1 MPAEMV
7 LQTNLLGTDEMV
19 QDRLSLY
26 RKAGVTTLKVA
37 PVGKSLEERITAL
50 GKVIDLASSSDHS

>member
-1 MPAEMV
+1 MV

-19 QDRLSLY
+19 RDRLSLY

-37 PVGKSLEERITAL
+37 PMGKSLEERITAL
-50 GKVIDLASSSDHS
+50 GKVIDLASSPDQS